1 MATDMGDSGT
11 PSGTNSARDEAGRW
25 LTKLARGLDRDEG
38 PRLREWLLQAVNR
51 KAILDSVSYWH
62 GPDVRALLTA
72 LLPEESK
79 RAKRKRD
86 RNYLVMALAA
96 ASAVGFVVLFTTA
109 MLDGRTLWSYFDGSH
124 LTRTLLP
131 SATYVTAAGETRD
144 VKLPDGSTITL
155 NESTRLSVSY
165 SRPWREVHLE
175 YGEARFN
182 VARDP
187 DWLFNVQAGKRDFQ
201 LRGSRFNMRMR
212 TPEDLELT
220 VADGDVKVLFATPR
234 RPETEAQRSE
244 NLTYGEAVVQARETA
259 RVYPGFQSVHKI
271 EASEAEARLAWQ
283 KESS

>member
-1 MATDMGDSGT
+1 MKTGDSGT
-11 PSGTNSARDEAGRW
+11 PTSANTARDEAGRW

-38 PRLREWLLQAVNR
+38 PLLREWLTQPVNR

-62 GPDVRALLTA
+62 GPDVRALLTQ

-79 RAKRKRD
+79 RSKHKRN
-86 RNYLVMALAA
+86 RNVLVMALSAA
-96 ASAVGFVVLFTTA
+96 AAVSFVVLFTTA

-124 LTRTLLP
+124 LTRTMVAP
-131 SATYVTAAGETRD
+131 ATYTTAAGETRD
-144 VKLPDGSTITL
+144 VKLPDGSVITL
-155 NESTRLSVSY
+155 NESTRLSVTY
-165 SRPWREVHLE
+165 SRPWREVRLE

-201 LRGSRFNMRMR
+201 LRGSRFNMRML
-212 TPEDLELT
+212 TAEDLELT
-220 VADGDVKVLFATPR
+220 VADGAVKVLFATPR

-244 NLTYGEAVVQARETA
+244 NLTYGEAIVQAHETA
-259 RVYPGFQSVHKI
+259 KVYPGFQSVHQI

-283 KESS
+283 RG